1 MANSPATRTTIDVG
15 SEIAGTYKI
24 ESLLGKGGMGS
35 VFLASHN
42 RLTGKRVAIKLLHA
56 EVSDPEILLRF
67 EREAQI
73 ASKLGHPNIVTVHDF
88 NVTADGTPYL
98 VLEYLQGQSLAERLE
113 AGPMPVDS
121 VMSIVRQ
128 VGSALATA
136 HREGIVHRDL
146 KPGNIFLVPSEVD
159 GHTVEVAKVLDFGIS
174 KIRGSTTVKTQ
185 ESTLLG
191 TPQYMAPEQAKG
203 MHDTVDERTDVFAL
217 GAIVYEMLSGKP
229 AFTGA
234 SIPEVVFK
242 VVYEQPAPLQG
253 VAPELVAAI
262 MQAMAKAPEHR
273 FASVGAFVQ
282 ALTGQPLSQFKVP
295 VPTLLE
301 HGKGP
306 GSSGSGKRSTGD
318 EAFAN
323 TMGSDSSPPDATRSL
338 RAPSEPVAPDQPT
351 VESLPPKQ
359 PLVVPQKRSRAWIG
373 IVAVLGLAAA
383 GVVGYVVVNRDDP
396 QPPPATPPVI
406 AAAPVVDA
414 AAPVVPDAAIAVV
427 HDAPLPDAAVP
438 AKKPPPTPKPAPP
451 TPTPKPPEDKDED
464 TKPEVRDHI
473 AEARQAIVHGEYAK
487 AQKIVNEIIN
497 SPSGNGPRELAQAH
511 MLRGII
517 GCARDNEG
525 EALIALRQIPERF
538 VKIRQ
543 QMLNACHQKG
553 YLVNER

>member
-88 NVTADGTPYL
+88 NVTPDGTPYL

-203 MHDTVDERTDVFAL
+203 EHDTVDERTDVFAL

-262 MQAMAKAPEHR
+262 MQAMAKAPEQR

-282 ALTGQPLSQFKVP
+282 AFTGQPLSQFKVP

-301 HGKGP
+301 HGKKGP
-306 GSSGSGKRSTGD
+306 ASSGSGKRHTGD

-323 TMGSDSSPPDATRSL
+323 TMGSDSSPPPPTRSL
-338 RAPSEPVAPDQPT
+338 RAQSEPIPPNQPT
-351 VESLPPKQ
+351 VESLPP
-359 PLVVPQKRSRAWIG
+359 VPVPEKPRSRGWIG
-373 IVAVLGLAAA
+373 IVAVVGLAAC
-383 GVVGYVVVNRDDP
+383 GVIGYFVVNRNEP
-396 QPPPATPPVI
+396 PPPPAKPPVI
-406 AAAPVVDA
+406 AAAPTVDA
-414 AAPVVPDAAIAVV
+414 ASVIA
-427 HDAPLPDAAVP
+427 DAPIVIAIDAPPPDAAV
-438 AKKPPPTPKPAPP
+438 AVKKPPPTPKPPP
-451 TPTPKPPEDKDED
+451 AKPPEDKDED
-464 TKPEVRDHI
+464 TKPEVKDKI

-497 SPSGNGPRELAQAH
+497 APSGNGPRELAQAH